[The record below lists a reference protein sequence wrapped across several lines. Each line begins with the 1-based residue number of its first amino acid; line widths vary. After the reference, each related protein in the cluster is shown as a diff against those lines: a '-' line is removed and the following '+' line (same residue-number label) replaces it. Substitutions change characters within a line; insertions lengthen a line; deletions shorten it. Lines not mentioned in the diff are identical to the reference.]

1 MYRYIYT
8 DELQLND
15 KNVIPLIEL
24 GEKYKLDAL
33 VDRCAQHLE
42 SSLCCKNACVTLNA
56 AFRFDLHHIKE
67 LTLRFIQR
75 NTKAFFASEG
85 FKLLAR
91 EGLEFVL
98 KSDVTSVPE
107 VEIFSASAKWAE
119 EECVRQNLTINGAN
133 KRQTLGDLLYQIRM
147 THISLKSFSNIV
159 IPTEI
164 LTEEEQLQLYK
175 YFTITGGSKLKC
187 QLPPFERKAR
197 QKIKPDLI
205 PILKKA
211 EGKKSQQKISRSVS
225 LPTPKEILG

>member
-1 MYRYIYT
+1 M
-8 DELQLND
+8 
-15 KNVIPLIEL
+15 
-24 GEKYKLDAL
+24 
-33 VDRCAQHLE
+33 
-42 SSLCCKNACVTLNA
+42 
-56 AFRFDLHHIKE
+56 
-67 LTLRFIQR
+67 RFIQR

-119 EECVRQNLTINGAN
+119 EECVRQNLTINGTN

-211 EGKKSQQKISRSVS
+211 EGKKSQHKVSRSVS

>member
-1 MYRYIYT
+1 M
-8 DELQLND
+8 
-15 KNVIPLIEL
+15 
-24 GEKYKLDAL
+24 
-33 VDRCAQHLE
+33 
-42 SSLCCKNACVTLNA
+42 
-56 AFRFDLHHIKE
+56 
-67 LTLRFIQR
+67 RFIQR

-119 EECVRQNLTINGAN
+119 EECVRQNLTINGTN

-187 QLPPFERKAR
+187 QLRRLRERR
-197 QKIKPDLI
+197 
-205 PILKKA
+205 
-211 EGKKSQQKISRSVS
+211 GKKLNLI
-225 LPTPKEILG
+225 